1 MHIALFQPDI
11 AQNTGTIL
19 RMAACFGL
27 DAHIIEPTGFPITDR
42 AFRRAGM
49 DYLDHVSLTRHA
61 SWSAFEAWRR
71 EQKLRLVAL
80 TTKAATPYVDHAFC
94 GTDILLLGRESAGL
108 PDEVHAAADARLVI
122 PMRADLRSLNVAM
135 ACAMVA
141 GEAMRQ
147 VGMFRQASLQEP

>member
-61 SWSAFEAWRR
+61 SWSTFEAWRKER
-71 EQKLRLVAL
+71 TLRLVAL
-80 TTKAATPYVDHAFC
+80 TTKAATPYMDYAFRP
-94 GTDILLLGRESAGL
+94 TDILLLGRESAGL
-108 PDEVHAAADARLVI
+108 PNEVHAAADAHLVI
-122 PMRADLRSLNVAM
+122 PMRAGLRSLNVAM

-147 VGMFRQASLQEP
+147 VGMFRQASPPEP